1 MDWGA
6 YDWTWKLLN
15 RFLFWLAR
23 SPDLVVFNSIRG
35 QSYYAEKGFRPRQQ
49 MVIANGVDTQR
60 FYPDAQA
67 RSQMRAELAVDL
79 DNILIGTVGRIDPI
93 KDLQTFI
100 AVASRLI
107 DLDPRYRFVIVGSG
121 PSADEQALQQAIEQ
135 NKLIQSVVRVKQSA
149 RVHDYYNAMDIFVS
163 CSRGEGFPNTVGEA
177 MACGVPCIVTDVGDC
192 RLLVGDTGVVVDI
205 GDTTAIV
212 AGVRK
217 LESQISFGSIT
228 RESIT
233 KRVQVEFSV
242 ERLCSRSVTAFQAL
256 MPIE

>member
-1 MDWGA
+1 
-6 YDWTWKLLN
+6 
-15 RFLFWLAR
+15 
-23 SPDLVVFNSIRG
+23 
-35 QSYYAEKGFRPRQQ
+35 
-49 MVIANGVDTQR
+49 
-60 FYPDAQA
+60 
-67 RSQMRAELAVDL
+67 
-79 DNILIGTVGRIDPI
+79 
-93 KDLQTFI
+93 
-100 AVASRLI
+100 RLI

-121 PSADEQALQQAIEQ
+121 PSADERALQQAIEQ
-135 NKLIQSVVRVKQSA
+135 NKMTQSVVRVKQSA

-217 LESQISFGSIT
+217 LESQISLGSVT
-228 RESIT
+228 QQSIT